1 MLRIATIATLCFAA
15 LPAAAQ
21 TLPPPAFLGQI
32 VVPSGLSINGVT
44 FGGISDLAFDSET
57 NRYFAIS
64 DDRVEKGLARYYE
77 LELGVTEGVAM
88 LNIAATHEL
97 KDETGAAFAPKGID
111 AEGITLDRKGG
122 KLYWSSERDLK
133 NQPALYV
140 SDLDGNNVKRLE
152 LPDAYLVDDA
162 KTKGVQNNLGFE
174 GLTMT
179 PGRLIA
185 ATENALTQDGPKA
198 TPQAGSPARILIID
212 TATLKPVAEH
222 VYVTEAISKT
232 PTAAADPKYNDN
244 GLSAL
249 TAMPDGRFVAVE
261 RNFAS
266 GVGNHI
272 RFFIVDLSGAENILG
287 KDKIDAAN
295 VRAVSKTPWF
305 EINEGDFGL
314 DIDNIESLAFGPV
327 VDGKQL
333 FVIASDDNF
342 NPGKQFTQFVAFAI
356 PANLGQ

>member
-1 MLRIATIATLCFAA
+1 MLRIVTIAACCFVAI
-15 LPAAAQ
+15 PAAAQ
-21 TLPPPAFLGQI
+21 TLPPPALLGQI
-32 VVPSGLSINGVT
+32 VVPSGLSINGVA

-57 NRYFAIS
+57 GRYFAIS
-64 DDRVEKGLARYYE
+64 DDRVEKGPARYYE
-77 LELGVTEGVAM
+77 LELGLTEGVAT
-88 LNIAATHEL
+88 LNIAAMHEL

-111 AEGITLDRKGG
+111 AEGIALDRKDG

-140 SDLDGNNVKRLE
+140 SSLDGSNVKRLE

-174 GLTMT
+174 GLTVT

-185 ATENALTQDGPKA
+185 ATENALTQDGQKA
-198 TPQAGSPARILIID
+198 TPQAGSPARILVID
-212 TATLKPVAEH
+212 TATQKPVAEH

-232 PTAAADPKYNDN
+232 PTAAEPKYNDN

-249 TAMPDGRFVAVE
+249 TALPDGRLVAVE

-272 RFFIVDLSGAENILG
+272 RFFIVDLGGAENILG
-287 KDKIDAAN
+287 KDKIDVAN

-314 DIDNIESLAFGPV
+314 DIDNIESLAFGPMA
-327 VDGKQL
+327 DGKQI

>member
-1 MLRIATIATLCFAA
+1 MFRIVTIAALGFAA

-21 TLPPPAFLGQI
+21 TLPQPAFMGQI
-32 VVPSGLSINGVT
+32 VVPSGLSIDGVT

-57 NRYFAIS
+57 GRYLAIS
-64 DDRVEKGLARYYE
+64 DDRVEKGPARYYE
-77 LELGVTEGVAM
+77 LELAVSEGVAT
-88 LNIAATHEL
+88 LNIAAMHEL
-97 KDETGAAFAPKGID
+97 KDETGAAFTPKGID

-133 NQPALYV
+133 NQPAIYV
-140 SDLDGNNVKRLE
+140 SNLDGSDVKRLA

-162 KTKGVQNNLGFE
+162 KTRGVQNNLGFE
-174 GLTMT
+174 GLTLT

-198 TPQAGSPARILIID
+198 TPQAGSPARILVID

-222 VYVTEAISKT
+222 VYVTEAISNT
-232 PTAAADPKYNDN
+232 PTAAEPKYNDN

-249 TAMPDGRFVAVE
+249 GALPDGRLVAVE

-272 RFFIVDLSGAENILG
+272 RFFVVDLSRTENILG
-287 KDKIDAAN
+287 KDRIDPASVA
-295 VRAVSKTPWF
+295 AVSKSAWF
-305 EINEGDFGL
+305 EIKEGDFGL

-342 NPGKQFTQFVAFAI
+342 NPGKQFTQFAAFAV

>member
-1 MLRIATIATLCFAA
+1 MFRIITIATFCFAA

-21 TLPPPAFLGQI
+21 TPPAPSFLGQI

-44 FGGISDLAFDSET
+44 FGGISDLTFDSET
-57 NRYFAIS
+57 GRYLAIS
-64 DDRVEKGLARYYE
+64 DDRVEKGPARYYE
-77 LELGVTEGVAM
+77 LELAVTEGVVT
-88 LNIAATHEL
+88 LNIAATREL
-97 KDETGAAFAPKGID
+97 KDETGAAFAPQGID
-111 AEGITLDRKGG
+111 AEGIALDRKGG

-133 NQPALYV
+133 NQPAIYV
-140 SDLDGNNVKRLE
+140 SDLDGGNVKRLE
-152 LPDAYLVDDA
+152 LPDAYLVNDA

-174 GLTMT
+174 GLSLAS
-179 PGRLIA
+179 GKLIA
-185 ATENALTQDGPKA
+185 ATENALTQDGQKA
-198 TPQAGSPARILIID
+198 TPQAGSPARILVID

-232 PTAAADPKYNDN
+232 PTAAEPKYNDN

-249 TAMPDGRFVAVE
+249 AALPDGRFVAVE

-295 VRAVSKTPWF
+295 MRPVSKTPWF

-314 DIDNIESLAFGPV
+314 DVDNIESLAFGPV

-342 NPGKQFTQFVAFAI
+342 NPGKQFTQFAAFAI

>member
-1 MLRIATIATLCFAA
+1 MLRIVTIAACCFAA
-15 LPAAAQ
+15 LPVAAQ
-21 TLPPPAFLGQI
+21 TPPAPTFLGQI
-32 VVPSGLSINGVT
+32 VVPSGLSINGVA
-44 FGGISDLAFDSET
+44 FGGISDLTFDSQT
-57 NRYFAIS
+57 GRYLAIS
-64 DDRVEKGLARYYE
+64 DDRVENGPARYYE
-77 LELGVTEGVAM
+77 LELAVTKGAVS
-88 LNIAATHEL
+88 LNIAAMHEL
-97 KDETGAAFAPKGID
+97 KDETGAAFASKGID
-111 AEGITLDRKGG
+111 AEGIALDRKGG

-140 SDLDGNNVKRLE
+140 SDIDGGNVKRLE
-152 LPDAYLVDDA
+152 LPDAYLIDDA

-174 GLTMT
+174 GLTLAS
-179 PGRLIA
+179 GRLIA
-185 ATENALTQDGPKA
+185 ATENALIQDGQKA
-198 TPQAGSPARILIID
+198 TPQAGSPARILVID

-232 PTAAADPKYNDN
+232 PTAAAEPKYNDN
-244 GLSAL
+244 GLSAMEAL
-249 TAMPDGRFVAVE
+249 PDGRFVAVE

-272 RFFIVDLSGAENILG
+272 RFFIADFSGAENILG

-295 VRAVSKTPWF
+295 VRSVSKTPWF

-314 DIDNIESLAFGPV
+314 DIDNIESFAFGPV

-333 FVIASDDNF
+333 FFIASDDNF
-342 NPGKQFTQFVAFAI
+342 NPQQFTQFVAFAV

>member
-1 MLRIATIATLCFAA
+1 MFRIATAAAFCLAA

-21 TLPPPAFLGQI
+21 TPPPPAFLGQI
-32 VVPSGLSINGVT
+32 VVPSGLSIKGVA
-44 FGGISDLAFDSET
+44 FGGISDLSFDSET
-57 NRYFAIS
+57 GRYLAIS
-64 DDRVEKGLARYYE
+64 DDRVEKGPARYYE
-77 LELGVTEGVAM
+77 LELAVTEGAVT

-97 KDETGAAFAPKGID
+97 KDETGAAFALKGID
-111 AEGITLDRKGG
+111 AEGIALDGKAG

-133 NQPALYV
+133 NQPAIYV
-140 SDLDGNNVKRLE
+140 SDVDGGNVKRLE
-152 LPDAYLVDDA
+152 LPEAYLVNDA
-162 KTKGVQNNLGFE
+162 KTRGVQNNLGFE
-174 GLTMT
+174 GLTLT
-179 PGRLIA
+179 SGKLIA
-185 ATENALTQDGPKA
+185 ATENALTQDGQKA
-198 TPQAGSPARILIID
+198 TPQAGSPSRILVID

-232 PTAAADPKYNDN
+232 PTATEPKYNDN
-244 GLSAL
+244 GLSAIA
-249 TAMPDGRFVAVE
+249 AMPDGRFVTVE

-272 RFFIVDLSGAENILG
+272 RFFIADLSGAENILG
-287 KDKIDAAN
+287 KDKIEAAN

-314 DIDNIESLAFGPV
+314 DIDNIESFAFGPV

-333 FVIASDDNF
+333 FFIASDDNF
-342 NPGKQFTQFVAFAI
+342 NPGKQFTQFAAFAI

>member
-1 MLRIATIATLCFAA
+1 MLRTVTIVACCFAA
-15 LPAAAQ
+15 LPAVAQ
-21 TLPPPAFLGQI
+21 TPPPPAFLGQI
-32 VVPSGLSINGVT
+32 VVPSGLSIDGVT

-57 NRYFAIS
+57 GRYLAIS
-64 DDRVEKGLARYYE
+64 DDRVEKGPARYYE
-77 LELGVTEGVAM
+77 LELAVTEGAAT
-88 LNIAATHEL
+88 LNIAATREL

-111 AEGITLDRKGG
+111 AEGVALDRKGG

-140 SDLDGNNVKRLE
+140 SDLDGSNVKRLE

-162 KTKGVQNNLGFE
+162 KTKGVQNNLAFE
-174 GLTMT
+174 GLTLM

-185 ATENALTQDGPKA
+185 ATENALIQDGPKA
-198 TPQAGSPARILIID
+198 TPQAGSPARILVID

-232 PTAAADPKYNDN
+232 PTAAEPKYNDN
-244 GLSAL
+244 GLSAIAAL
-249 TAMPDGRFVAVE
+249 PDGRFVAVE

-272 RFFIVDLSGAENILG
+272 RFFIADMSRADNILG
-287 KDKIDAAN
+287 KDKIDPASVA
-295 VRAVSKTPWF
+295 AVSKSPWF

-314 DIDNIESLAFGPV
+314 DIDNIESFAFGPV

-342 NPGKQFTQFVAFAI
+342 NTGKQFTQFAAFAI
-356 PANLGQ
+356 PANLSQ